1 MRKYTSLFLDL
12 DNTLLD
18 FEKAEKYAV
27 QYVLKQNGLPH
38 DDDTAALYSG
48 INQRYWERFEK
59 GEIPKSEIFTGRF
72 ITLMQRLGANADAV
86 SISKQYGEKLSDG
99 FFVTDGAFA
108 VLDALRDKGYFLYA
122 TTNGI
127 SSVQHKRIT
136 GSGLRPYFDAI
147 FVSEDSGFQ
156 KPQKE
161 YFTYAISKID
171 EQDKTKILIVGDS
184 QSSDVLGGINAGIDV
199 CWYNPKHLEPLY
211 PSRYEID
218 SLDQLLTLL

>member
-1 MRKYTSLFLDL
+1 MRQYTSLFLDL

-18 FEKAEKYAV
+18 FEKAEKFAV
-27 QYVLKQNGLPH
+27 QFVLELNGLPH
-38 DDDTAALYSG
+38 DDDTAALYSA

-72 ITLMQRLGANADAV
+72 VTLLEQLGVDADPV
-86 SISKQYGEKLSDG
+86 SISRQYGAKLSDG
-99 FFVTDGAFA
+99 FFVTEGAFS
-108 VLDALRDKGYFLYA
+108 VLDQLRSKGYLLYA

-127 SSVQHKRIT
+127 STVQQKRIT
-136 GSGLRPYFDAI
+136 GSKLRTYFDAI

-161 YFTYAISKID
+161 YFEYAIAKIP
-171 EQDKTKILIVGDS
+171 EKDKTKILIVGDS

-199 CWYNPKHLEPLY
+199 CWYNPKHAKLLY

-218 SLDQLLTLL
+218 RLSQLNELL